1 MNYKAKDLSSLSSVE
16 LKNIA
21 KELGIKNIS
30 AKRKTELVSLISEMS
45 GGAKSEEKAVNKKAA
60 DKKEA
65 EKKAADK
72 KEAEKKAADKKEA
85 EKKAAD
91 KKEAEKKTADKKEAN
106 KKAADKEEADKKAA
120 DKKEADKKA
129 ADKKEAGKKAADKK
143 EANKK
148 AADKK
153 EADKK
158 AADKKEAAKKAVDKK
173 AADIKLGEKNDDVQK
188 DDIPK
193 SSVIKGGE
201 IKNETIEAKAGL
213 EAADKAEDKRIN
225 YKKSEDNRTD
235 YKKSEDNRTDYKK
248 SDNNRTDYKRNEVK
262 KNYVKKTDAIKND
275 NYEGKADFKADL
287 KAEYKADFKA
297 DLKAEYKT
305 EVKREEMPA
314 DTYKREDEL
323 NTYEQGTE
331 EASRNENERH
341 TTSDGQFVMNEFD
354 TIKTGVLEIMPDG
367 FGFLRNSNYLPGTD
381 DVYVSVQTIK
391 RLGLRNGDM
400 IKGVSRVRGTEKYGA
415 LVYVQTV
422 NGLTI
427 AETLRRPKFENLT
440 PIFPKERI
448 HLETPGCPASMRM
461 MDLLSP
467 IGKGQRGMIVSQPKA
482 GKTTL
487 MKQVAGAIQK
497 NHPEM
502 YIIILLIDERP
513 EEVTDMKESIKG
525 DNVEVIYS
533 TFDEL
538 PDHHKKVSEMVIEHA
553 KRIVE
558 SKKDVIILLD
568 SITRLARAY
577 NLTVTPSGRTL
588 SGGLDPAALYSPKR
602 FFGAARKMREGGSL
616 TILATALVE
625 TGSRMDDVVYEE
637 FKGTGNMELVLNRN
651 LSERR
656 IFPAIDLAKSSTR
669 RDDLL
674 LTEEEAA
681 VNLRIRR
688 AVIGAKAE
696 EAIEKVINLF
706 SYTSSNE
713 ELIQKMKQQKPL
725 N

>member
-1 MNYKAKDLSSLSSVE
+1 MNYKAEDLSSLSSVE

-65 EKKAADK
+65 EKKAVN
-72 KEAEKKAADKKEA
+72 KKAADKK
-85 EKKAAD
+85 
-91 KKEAEKKTADKKEAN
+91 
-106 KKAADKEEADKKAA
+106 EADKKAA

-143 EANKK
+143 EAEKK

-153 EADKK
+153 EADKKTADKKEAAKK

-188 DDIPK
+188 DGNPK
-193 SSVIKGGE
+193 SSVIKNGE

-213 EAADKAEDKRIN
+213 EAPDKAEDKRIN
-225 YKKSEDNRTD
+225 YKKN
-235 YKKSEDNRTDYKK
+235 EDNRTDYKK
-248 SDNNRTDYKRNEVK
+248 SDDNRTDYKKSDDNRTDYKKSDDNRNDYKRNEVK
-262 KNYVKKTDAIKND
+262 KNYVKRTDAIKND

-287 KAEYKADFKA
+287 KA

-314 DTYKREDEL
+314 DTYKREDDM
-323 NTYEQGTE
+323 NTYEQGSE

-602 FFGAARKMREGGSL
+602 FFGAARNMREGGSL

>member
-1 MNYKAKDLSSLSSVE
+1 MNYKAEDLSSLSSVE

-60 DKKEA
+60 DKKAVDKKSVDKREA
-65 EKKAADK
+65 EKRAVNKKEVDKKPADK
-72 KEAEKKAADKKEA
+72 R
-85 EKKAAD
+85 
-91 KKEAEKKTADKKEAN
+91 
-106 KKAADKEEADKKAA
+106 EADKKAV
-120 DKKEADKKA
+120 DKREAT
-129 ADKKEAGKKAADKK
+129 
-143 EANKK
+143 
-148 AADKK
+148 
-153 EADKK
+153 KK

-173 AADIKLGEKNDDVQK
+173 AADIKPGEKNDDIQK
-188 DDIPK
+188 DGIPK
-193 SSVIKGGE
+193 SSVIKSGE
-201 IKNETIEAKAGL
+201 IKNEAIEAKAGPG
-213 EAADKAEDKRIN
+213 APDKAEDKRIN
-225 YKKSEDNRTD
+225 YKKS
-235 YKKSEDNRTDYKK
+235 
-248 SDNNRTDYKRNEVK
+248 
-262 KNYVKKTDAIKND
+262 
-275 NYEGKADFKADL
+275 
-287 KAEYKADFKA
+287 
-297 DLKAEYKT
+297 

-314 DTYKREDEL
+314 DTYKREDEM

>member
-1 MNYKAKDLSSLSSVE
+1 MNYKAEDLSSLSSVE

-60 DKKEA
+60 DKKESH
-65 EKKAADK
+65 KKAADK
-72 KEAEKKAADKKEA
+72 KEA
-85 EKKAAD
+85 
-91 KKEAEKKTADKKEAN
+91 
-106 KKAADKEEADKKAA
+106 DKKAT

-129 ADKKEAGKKAADKK
+129 ADKKEAEKKAV
-143 EANKK
+143 N
-148 AADKK
+148 KK

-158 AADKKEAAKKAVDKK
+158 AADKKEAAKKAADKKKADKKAADKKEAVKKAVDKK
-173 AADIKLGEKNDDVQK
+173 VADIKLGEKNDDVQK
-188 DDIPK
+188 DGIPK
-193 SSVIKGGE
+193 SSVIKNGE
-201 IKNETIEAKAGL
+201 IKNEAIEVKAGPG
-213 EAADKAEDKRIN
+213 APDKAEDKRIN

-235 YKKSEDNRTDYKK
+235 YKKSDDNRTDYKK
-248 SDNNRTDYKRNEVK
+248 SDDNRTDYKRNEVK
-262 KNYVKKTDAIKND
+262 KIYVKRTDAIKND
-275 NYEGKADFKADL
+275 NYEGKDDFKADL
-287 KAEYKADFKA
+287 KAEN
-297 DLKAEYKT
+297 KT

-314 DTYKREDEL
+314 DTYKREDEM

-440 PIFPKERI
+440 PIFPRERI

>member
-1 MNYKAKDLSSLSSVE
+1 MNYKAEDLSSLSSVE

-60 DKKEA
+60 DKKAVDKKSVDKREA
-65 EKKAADK
+65 EKRAVNKKEVDKKPADK
-72 KEAEKKAADKKEA
+72 R
-85 EKKAAD
+85 
-91 KKEAEKKTADKKEAN
+91 
-106 KKAADKEEADKKAA
+106 EADKKAV
-120 DKKEADKKA
+120 DKREAT
-129 ADKKEAGKKAADKK
+129 
-143 EANKK
+143 
-148 AADKK
+148 
-153 EADKK
+153 KK

-173 AADIKLGEKNDDVQK
+173 AADIKPGEKNDDIQK
-188 DDIPK
+188 DGIPK
-193 SSVIKGGE
+193 SSVIKSGE
-201 IKNETIEAKAGL
+201 IKNEAMEAKAGPG
-213 EAADKAEDKRIN
+213 APDKAEDKRIN
-225 YKKSEDNRTD
+225 YKKS
-235 YKKSEDNRTDYKK
+235 
-248 SDNNRTDYKRNEVK
+248 
-262 KNYVKKTDAIKND
+262 
-275 NYEGKADFKADL
+275 
-287 KAEYKADFKA
+287 
-297 DLKAEYKT
+297 

-314 DTYKREDEL
+314 DTYKREDEM

>member
-1 MNYKAKDLSSLSSVE
+1 MNYKAEDLSSLSSVE

-60 DKKEA
+60 DKKESH
-65 EKKAADK
+65 KKAADK
-72 KEAEKKAADKKEA
+72 KEA
-85 EKKAAD
+85 
-91 KKEAEKKTADKKEAN
+91 
-106 KKAADKEEADKKAA
+106 DKKAT

-129 ADKKEAGKKAADKK
+129 ADKKEAEKKAV
-143 EANKK
+143 N
-148 AADKK
+148 KK

-158 AADKKEAAKKAVDKK
+158 AADKKEAAKKAADKKKADKKAADKKEAVKKAVDKK
-173 AADIKLGEKNDDVQK
+173 VADIKLGEKNDDVQK
-188 DDIPK
+188 DGIPK
-193 SSVIKGGE
+193 SSVIKNGE
-201 IKNETIEAKAGL
+201 IKNEAIEVKAGPG
-213 EAADKAEDKRIN
+213 APDKAEDKRIN

-248 SDNNRTDYKRNEVK
+248 SDDNRNDYKRNEVK
-262 KNYVKKTDAIKND
+262 NNYVKRTDAIKND

-287 KAEYKADFKA
+287 KADYKADLKA

-314 DTYKREDEL
+314 DTYKREDDM

-440 PIFPKERI
+440 PIFPRERI

>member
-65 EKKAADK
+65 G
-72 KEAEKKAADKKEA
+72 
-85 EKKAAD
+85 
-91 KKEAEKKTADKKEAN
+91 
-106 KKAADKEEADKKAA
+106 KKAADKEEAEKEAVNKKEAGKKAA

-129 ADKKEAGKKAADKK
+129 ADKKEAEKKAVNKK
-143 EANKK
+143 ET
-148 AADKK
+148 
-153 EADKK
+153 DKK
-158 AADKKEAAKKAVDKK
+158 AADKKEAAKKAADKKEAAKKAVEKK
-173 AADIKLGEKNDDVQK
+173 AADIKLGEKNDDIQK
-188 DDIPK
+188 DGISK
-193 SSVIKGGE
+193 SSVIKSGE

-213 EAADKAEDKRIN
+213 KAPDKAEDKRIN

-248 SDNNRTDYKRNEVK
+248 SDDNRTDYKRNEVK
-262 KNYVKKTDAIKND
+262 KIYVKRTDAIKND

-287 KAEYKADFKA
+287 KA

-314 DTYKREDEL
+314 DTYKREEDM

>member
-65 EKKAADK
+65 G
-72 KEAEKKAADKKEA
+72 
-85 EKKAAD
+85 
-91 KKEAEKKTADKKEAN
+91 
-106 KKAADKEEADKKAA
+106 KKAADKEEAEKEAVNKKEAGKKAA

-129 ADKKEAGKKAADKK
+129 ADKKEAEKKAVNKKETDKKAADNK
-143 EANKK
+143 EA
-148 AADKK
+148 A
-153 EADKK
+153 KK
-158 AADKKEAAKKAVDKK
+158 AADKKEAAKKAVEKK
-173 AADIKLGEKNDDVQK
+173 AADIKLGEKNDDIQK
-188 DDIPK
+188 DGISK
-193 SSVIKGGE
+193 SSVIKSGE

-213 EAADKAEDKRIN
+213 KAPDKAEDKRIN

-248 SDNNRTDYKRNEVK
+248 SDDNRTDYKRNEVK
-262 KNYVKKTDAIKND
+262 KIYVKRTDAIKND

-287 KAEYKADFKA
+287 KA

-314 DTYKREDEL
+314 DTYKREEDM

>member
-1 MNYKAKDLSSLSSVE
+1 MNYKAEDLSSLSSVE

-60 DKKEA
+60 DKKAVDKKSVDKREA
-65 EKKAADK
+65 EKRAVNKKEVDKKPADK
-72 KEAEKKAADKKEA
+72 R
-85 EKKAAD
+85 
-91 KKEAEKKTADKKEAN
+91 
-106 KKAADKEEADKKAA
+106 EADKKAV
-120 DKKEADKKA
+120 DKREAT
-129 ADKKEAGKKAADKK
+129 
-143 EANKK
+143 
-148 AADKK
+148 
-153 EADKK
+153 KK

-173 AADIKLGEKNDDVQK
+173 AADIKPGEKNDDIQK
-188 DDIPK
+188 AGIPK
-193 SSVIKGGE
+193 SSVIKSGE
-201 IKNETIEAKAGL
+201 IKNEAIEAKAGPG
-213 EAADKAEDKRIN
+213 APDKAEDKRIN
-225 YKKSEDNRTD
+225 YKKS
-235 YKKSEDNRTDYKK
+235 
-248 SDNNRTDYKRNEVK
+248 
-262 KNYVKKTDAIKND
+262 
-275 NYEGKADFKADL
+275 
-287 KAEYKADFKA
+287 
-297 DLKAEYKT
+297 

-314 DTYKREDEL
+314 DTYKREDEM

>member
-1 MNYKAKDLSSLSSVE
+1 MNYKAEDLSSLSSVE

-65 EKKAADK
+65 EKKAV
-72 KEAEKKAADKKEA
+72 
-85 EKKAAD
+85 
-91 KKEAEKKTADKKEAN
+91 N
-106 KKAADKEEADKKAA
+106 KKAA

-143 EANKK
+143 EAEKK

-153 EADKK
+153 EADKKTADKKEAAKK

-188 DDIPK
+188 DGNPK
-193 SSVIKGGE
+193 SSVIKNGE

-213 EAADKAEDKRIN
+213 EAPDKAEDKRIN
-225 YKKSEDNRTD
+225 YKKN
-235 YKKSEDNRTDYKK
+235 EDNRTDYKK
-248 SDNNRTDYKRNEVK
+248 SDDNRNDYKRNEVK
-262 KNYVKKTDAIKND
+262 KNYVKRTDAIKND

-287 KAEYKADFKA
+287 KADLKAEYKADLKA

-314 DTYKREDEL
+314 DTYKREDDM
-323 NTYEQGTE
+323 NTYEQGSE

-602 FFGAARKMREGGSL
+602 FFGAARNMREGGSL

>member
-1 MNYKAKDLSSLSSVE
+1 MNYKAEDLSSLSSVE

-65 EKKAADK
+65 EKKAVN
-72 KEAEKKAADKKEA
+72 KKAADKK
-85 EKKAAD
+85 
-91 KKEAEKKTADKKEAN
+91 
-106 KKAADKEEADKKAA
+106 EADKKAA

-143 EANKK
+143 EAEKK

-153 EADKK
+153 EADKKTADKKEAAKK

-188 DDIPK
+188 DGNPK
-193 SSVIKGGE
+193 SSVIKNGE

-213 EAADKAEDKRIN
+213 EAPDKAEDKRIN
-225 YKKSEDNRTD
+225 YKKN
-235 YKKSEDNRTDYKK
+235 EDNRTDYKK
-248 SDNNRTDYKRNEVK
+248 SDDNRTDYKKSDDNRNDYKRNEVK
-262 KNYVKKTDAIKND
+262 KNYVKRTDAIKND

-287 KAEYKADFKA
+287 KADLKAEYKADLKA

-314 DTYKREDEL
+314 DTYKREDDM
-323 NTYEQGTE
+323 NTYEQGSE

-602 FFGAARKMREGGSL
+602 FFGAARNMREGGSL

>member
-1 MNYKAKDLSSLSSVE
+1 MNYKAEDLSSLSSVE

-60 DKKEA
+60 DKKESH
-65 EKKAADK
+65 KKAADK
-72 KEAEKKAADKKEA
+72 KEAEKKAVNKKEADKKEA
-85 EKKAAD
+85 E
-91 KKEAEKKTADKKEAN
+91 
-106 KKAADKEEADKKAA
+106 KKAA

-129 ADKKEAGKKAADKK
+129 ADKKEAEKKAVNKKEADKKTADKK
-143 EANKK
+143 EAEKK
-148 AADKK
+148 AVNKK

-158 AADKKEAAKKAVDKK
+158 AADKKEAEKKAVNKKEADKKAVDQK

-188 DDIPK
+188 DGIPK
-193 SSVIKGGE
+193 SSVIKSGE
-201 IKNETIEAKAGL
+201 IKNEAIEAKAGPG
-213 EAADKAEDKRIN
+213 APDKAEDKRIN

-248 SDNNRTDYKRNEVK
+248 SEDNRTDYKKSDDNRNDYKRNEVK
-262 KNYVKKTDAIKND
+262 KNYVKRTDAIKND
-275 NYEGKADFKADL
+275 NYEGKADV
-287 KAEYKADFKA
+287 KA

-314 DTYKREDEL
+314 DTYKREDDM

-602 FFGAARKMREGGSL
+602 FFGAARNMREGGSL

>member
-1 MNYKAKDLSSLSSVE
+1 MNYKAEDLSSLSSVE

-65 EKKAADK
+65 DKKAAGK

-85 EKKAAD
+85 PKKAAA
-91 KKEAEKKTADKKEAN
+91 KK
-106 KKAADKEEADKKAA
+106 EADKKAA
-120 DKKEADKKA
+120 EKEEAAKKEADKKA
-129 ADKKEAGKKAADKK
+129 ADKKEA
-143 EANKK
+143 N
-148 AADKK
+148 
-153 EADKK
+153 KK

-188 DDIPK
+188 DGIPK
-193 SSVIKGGE
+193 SSVIKSGE
-201 IKNETIEAKAGL
+201 IKNEAIEVKAGPG
-213 EAADKAEDKRIN
+213 APDKAEDKRIN

-235 YKKSEDNRTDYKK
+235 YKKSDD
-248 SDNNRTDYKRNEVK
+248 NRTDYKRNEVK
-262 KNYVKKTDAIKND
+262 KIYVKRTDAIKND
-275 NYEGKADFKADL
+275 NYEGKDDFKADL
-287 KAEYKADFKA
+287 KAEYKTEVKA

-314 DTYKREDEL
+314 DTYKREDEM
-323 NTYEQGTE
+323 NTYEQCTE

-602 FFGAARKMREGGSL
+602 FFGAARNMREGGSL

>member
-1 MNYKAKDLSSLSSVE
+1 MNYKAEDLSSLSSVE

-60 DKKEA
+60 DKKESH
-65 EKKAADK
+65 KKAADK
-72 KEAEKKAADKKEA
+72 KEAEKKAVNKKEADKKEA
-85 EKKAAD
+85 E
-91 KKEAEKKTADKKEAN
+91 
-106 KKAADKEEADKKAA
+106 KKAA

-129 ADKKEAGKKAADKK
+129 ADKKEAEKKAVNKKEADKKTADKK
-143 EANKK
+143 EAEKK
-148 AADKK
+148 AVNKK

-158 AADKKEAAKKAVDKK
+158 AADKKEAEKKAVNKKEADKKAVDQK

-188 DDIPK
+188 DGIPK
-193 SSVIKGGE
+193 SSVIKSGE
-201 IKNETIEAKAGL
+201 IKNEAIEAKAGPG
-213 EAADKAEDKRIN
+213 APDKAEDKRIN

-248 SDNNRTDYKRNEVK
+248 SDDNRNDYKRNEVK
-262 KNYVKKTDAIKND
+262 KNYVKRTDAIKND
-275 NYEGKADFKADL
+275 NYEGKADV
-287 KAEYKADFKA
+287 KA

-314 DTYKREDEL
+314 DTYKREDDM

-602 FFGAARKMREGGSL
+602 FFGAARNMREGGSL

>member
-1 MNYKAKDLSSLSSVE
+1 MNYKAEDLSSLSSVE

-60 DKKEA
+60 DKKESH
-65 EKKAADK
+65 KKAADK
-72 KEAEKKAADKKEA
+72 KEA
-85 EKKAAD
+85 
-91 KKEAEKKTADKKEAN
+91 
-106 KKAADKEEADKKAA
+106 DKKAT

-129 ADKKEAGKKAADKK
+129 ADKKEAEKKAV
-143 EANKK
+143 N
-148 AADKK
+148 KK

-158 AADKKEAAKKAVDKK
+158 AADKKEAAKKAADKKKADKKAADKKEAVKKAVDKK
-173 AADIKLGEKNDDVQK
+173 VADIKLGEKNDDVQK
-188 DDIPK
+188 DGIPK
-193 SSVIKGGE
+193 SSVIKNGE
-201 IKNETIEAKAGL
+201 IKNEAIEVKAGPG
-213 EAADKAEDKRIN
+213 APDKAEDKRIN

-235 YKKSEDNRTDYKK
+235 YKKSDDNRTDYKK
-248 SDNNRTDYKRNEVK
+248 SDDNRTDYKRNEVK
-262 KNYVKKTDAIKND
+262 KIYVKRTDAIKND

-287 KAEYKADFKA
+287 KAEYKTEVKA

-314 DTYKREDEL
+314 DTYKREDEM

-440 PIFPKERI
+440 PIFPRERI

-602 FFGAARKMREGGSL
+602 FFGAARNMREGGSL

>member
-1 MNYKAKDLSSLSSVE
+1 MNYKAEDLSSLSSVE

-65 EKKAADK
+65 EKKAINKKAADKKEADKKAADK

-91 KKEAEKKTADKKEAN
+91 KKEAEKK
-106 KKAADKEEADKKAA
+106 AA
-120 DKKEADKKA
+120 DKKEADKKT
-129 ADKKEAGKKAADKK
+129 
-143 EANKK
+143 
-148 AADKK
+148 ADKK
-153 EADKK
+153 EADKKTADKKEAAKK

-188 DDIPK
+188 DGIPK
-193 SSVIKGGE
+193 SSVIKSGE
-201 IKNETIEAKAGL
+201 IKNEAIEAKAGPG
-213 EAADKAEDKRIN
+213 APDKAEDKRIN

-248 SDNNRTDYKRNEVK
+248 SDDNRNDYKRNEVN
-262 KNYVKKTDAIKND
+262 KNYVKRTDAIKND

-314 DTYKREDEL
+314 DTYKREDDM

-440 PIFPKERI
+440 PIFPRERI

>member
-1 MNYKAKDLSSLSSVE
+1 MNYKAEDLSSLSSVE

-65 EKKAADK
+65 DKKAAGK

-85 EKKAAD
+85 PKKAAA
-91 KKEAEKKTADKKEAN
+91 KKEAD
-106 KKAADKEEADKKAA
+106 KKAADKEEAA
-120 DKKEADKKA
+120 KKEADKKA
-129 ADKKEAGKKAADKK
+129 ADKKEA
-143 EANKK
+143 N
-148 AADKK
+148 
-153 EADKK
+153 KK

-188 DDIPK
+188 DGIPK
-193 SSVIKGGE
+193 SSVIKSGE
-201 IKNETIEAKAGL
+201 IKNEAIEVKAGPG
-213 EAADKAEDKRIN
+213 APDKAEDKRIN

-235 YKKSEDNRTDYKK
+235 YKKSDD
-248 SDNNRTDYKRNEVK
+248 NRTDYKRNEVK
-262 KNYVKKTDAIKND
+262 KIYVKRTDAIKND
-275 NYEGKADFKADL
+275 NYEGKDDFKADL
-287 KAEYKADFKA
+287 KAEYKTEVKA

-314 DTYKREDEL
+314 DTYKREDEM
-323 NTYEQGTE
+323 NTYEQCTE

-602 FFGAARKMREGGSL
+602 FFGAARNMREGGSL

>member
-1 MNYKAKDLSSLSSVE
+1 MNYKAEDLSSLSSVE

-60 DKKEA
+60 DKKAVDKKSVNKREA
-65 EKKAADK
+65 EKRAVNK
-72 KEAEKKAADKKEA
+72 KEE
-85 EKKAAD
+85 
-91 KKEAEKKTADKKEAN
+91 
-106 KKAADKEEADKKAA
+106 DKKAA
-120 DKKEADKKA
+120 DKREADKKA
-129 ADKKEAGKKAADKK
+129 VDKREAT
-143 EANKK
+143 
-148 AADKK
+148 
-153 EADKK
+153 KK

-173 AADIKLGEKNDDVQK
+173 AADIKPGEKNDDIQK
-188 DDIPK
+188 DGIPK
-193 SSVIKGGE
+193 SSVIKSGE
-201 IKNETIEAKAGL
+201 IKNEAMEAKAGPG
-213 EAADKAEDKRIN
+213 APDKAEDKRIN
-225 YKKSEDNRTD
+225 YKKS
-235 YKKSEDNRTDYKK
+235 
-248 SDNNRTDYKRNEVK
+248 
-262 KNYVKKTDAIKND
+262 
-275 NYEGKADFKADL
+275 
-287 KAEYKADFKA
+287 
-297 DLKAEYKT
+297 

-314 DTYKREDEL
+314 DTYKREDEM

>member
-1 MNYKAKDLSSLSSVE
+1 MNYKAEDLSSLSSVE

-60 DKKEA
+60 DKKESH
-65 EKKAADK
+65 KKAADK
-72 KEAEKKAADKKEA
+72 KEAEKKAV
-85 EKKAAD
+85 
-91 KKEAEKKTADKKEAN
+91 N
-106 KKAADKEEADKKAA
+106 
-120 DKKEADKKA
+120 KKEADKKA
-129 ADKKEAGKKAADKK
+129 ADKKEAEKKAV
-143 EANKK
+143 N
-148 AADKK
+148 KK

-158 AADKKEAAKKAVDKK
+158 AVDQK

-188 DDIPK
+188 DGIPK
-193 SSVIKGGE
+193 SSVIKSGE
-201 IKNETIEAKAGL
+201 IKNEAIEAKAGPG
-213 EAADKAEDKRIN
+213 APDKAEDKRIN

-248 SDNNRTDYKRNEVK
+248 SEDNRTDYKKSDDNRNDYKRNEVK
-262 KNYVKKTDAIKND
+262 KNYVKRTDAIKND
-275 NYEGKADFKADL
+275 NYEGKADV
-287 KAEYKADFKA
+287 KA

-314 DTYKREDEL
+314 DTYKREDDM

-602 FFGAARKMREGGSL
+602 FFGAARNMREGGSL

>member
-1 MNYKAKDLSSLSSVE
+1 MNYKAEDLSSLSSVE

-65 EKKAADK
+65 EKKAINKKAADKKEADKKAADK

-91 KKEAEKKTADKKEAN
+91 KKEADKKTADKKEA
-106 KKAADKEEADKKAA
+106 DKKTA
-120 DKKEADKKA
+120 DKKEAA
-129 ADKKEAGKKAADKK
+129 
-143 EANKK
+143 
-148 AADKK
+148 
-153 EADKK
+153 KK

-188 DDIPK
+188 DGIPK
-193 SSVIKGGE
+193 SSVIKSGE
-201 IKNETIEAKAGL
+201 IKNEAIEAKAGPG
-213 EAADKAEDKRIN
+213 APDKAEDKRIN

-248 SDNNRTDYKRNEVK
+248 SEDNRTDYKKSDDNRNDYKRNEVN
-262 KNYVKKTDAIKND
+262 KNYVKRTDAIKND

-314 DTYKREDEL
+314 DTYKREDDM

-440 PIFPKERI
+440 PIFPRERI

>member
-1 MNYKAKDLSSLSSVE
+1 MNYKAEDLSSLSSVE

-65 EKKAADK
+65 DKKAAGK

-85 EKKAAD
+85 PKKAVA
-91 KKEAEKKTADKKEAN
+91 KKEAD
-106 KKAADKEEADKKAA
+106 KKAADKEEAA
-120 DKKEADKKA
+120 KKEADKKA
-129 ADKKEAGKKAADKK
+129 ADKKEA
-143 EANKK
+143 N
-148 AADKK
+148 
-153 EADKK
+153 KK

-188 DDIPK
+188 DGIPK
-193 SSVIKGGE
+193 SSVIKSGE
-201 IKNETIEAKAGL
+201 IKNEAIEVKAGPG
-213 EAADKAEDKRIN
+213 APDKAEDKRIN

-235 YKKSEDNRTDYKK
+235 YKKSDD
-248 SDNNRTDYKRNEVK
+248 NRTDYKRNEVK
-262 KNYVKKTDAIKND
+262 KIYVKRTDAIKND
-275 NYEGKADFKADL
+275 NYEGKDDFKADL
-287 KAEYKADFKA
+287 KAEYKTEVKA

-314 DTYKREDEL
+314 DTYKREDEM

>member
-45 GGAKSEEKAVNKKAA
+45 GGAKSEEKAVN
-60 DKKEA
+60 
-65 EKKAADK
+65 
-72 KEAEKKAADKKEA
+72 KKAADKKEA

-225 YKKSEDNRTD
+225 